1 MPTMETAVPG
11 GRLFRH
17 ILSLLLFA
25 TAAPLALNGQALE
38 ARATVSPSTVGL
50 NQQFVLNVEL
60 GGAGR
65 MDGEPSLPDV
75 GNFARYLGRSSSTNM
90 QIINGVTT
98 ASVTIQYR
106 FQAISEGTFEI
117 GAVEVEAQGRVLRT
131 SPVTLTVA
139 ATANPGGRPGA
150 DAQSGVGPD
159 DLFMVAEV
167 SQTSVYQ
174 NQPIEVS
181 YRLFTRVNVNA
192 FNVVDVGENEGFWV
206 EDVPSPPNPQVEQRV
221 LNGQQYT
228 TAVVRRVVLFPVSP
242 GTKTVEP
249 LSVEASVR
257 VQRRRRSIFDDV
269 FGSQEPVVIA
279 SEPVEVE
286 VLPLPAAGRPQSFT
300 GLVGRLDVSASLDRS
315 SVETNDAVTLEV
327 TVEGEGNMQ
336 GLAAPVMDLGRD
348 FEVFPPEVTQSIDRS
363 GARIRGVKTYQYV
376 LIPRSPGVRTI
387 PPIEMSY
394 FIPDGALYASSASQ
408 PLRLEVTG
416 DAVVV
421 APAGRIGVE
430 TLREDIRFIRIGS
443 PSLGVIGGSLVES
456 SGFWVVVVLPL
467 VAMLGSLAL
476 RQHWDRLEGDLGY
489 ARGRRAGRVAKKR
502 LARANALLPGSD
514 ARSFYAEVERALRG
528 FLADKL
534 NVAEAGFMADAAEG
548 ELKRRGVS
556 EEVVSEYLA
565 CLSVCDRARFA
576 PPGSSAAEKSGF
588 FGRVTEAM
596 TTVQEQLS

>member
-1 MPTMETAVPG
+1 METAVPG

-75 GNFARYLGRSSSTNM
+75 GSFARYLGRSSSTNM

-300 GLVGRLDVSASLDRS
+300 GLVGRLDVSVSLDRS
-315 SVETNDAVTLEV
+315 TVETNDAVTLEV
-327 TVEGEGNMQ
+327 KVEGEGNIQ

-467 VAMLGSLAL
+467 VAMLGSLVL

-534 NVAEAGFMADAAEG
+534 NVAEAGFMSDAAER

-556 EEVVSEYLA
+556 EEVVNDYLA

>member
-1 MPTMETAVPG
+1 VEQEAIQAALSEITAETDATLKSLRLASLCSAVFREAGVEVVVVGGSAIEFYTEGAYTSGDLDLCLISPG
-11 GRLFRH
+11 
-17 ILSLLLFA
+17 
-25 TAAPLALNGQALE
+25 
-38 ARATVSPSTVGL
+38 
-50 NQQFVLNVEL
+50 
-60 GGAGR
+60 
-65 MDGEPSLPDV
+65 SLPLRRRQELMGQLQAEGGPRSWRVAGLFVDLLGQV
-75 GNFARYLGRSSSTNM
+75 ESFART
-90 QIINGVTT
+90 
-98 ASVTIQYR
+98 
-106 FQAISEGTFEI
+106 
-117 GAVEVEAQGRVLRT
+117 
-131 SPVTLTVA
+131 
-139 ATANPGGRPGA
+139 
-150 DAQSGVGPD
+150 QSRQLDGPYGI
-159 DLFMVAEV
+159 V
-167 SQTSVYQ
+167 
-174 NQPIEVS
+174 
-181 YRLFTRVNVNA
+181 
-192 FNVVDVGENEGFWV
+192 
-206 EDVPSPPNPQVEQRV
+206 
-221 LNGQQYT
+221 
-228 TAVVRRVVLFPVSP
+228 
-242 GTKTVEP
+242 
-249 LSVEASVR
+249 
-257 VQRRRRSIFDDV
+257 
-269 FGSQEPVVIA
+269 
-279 SEPVEVE
+279 
-286 VLPLPAAGRPQSFT
+286 
-300 GLVGRLDVSASLDRS
+300 
-315 SVETNDAVTLEV
+315 
-327 TVEGEGNMQ
+327 
-336 GLAAPVMDLGRD
+336 
-348 FEVFPPEVTQSIDRS
+348 EVFPPEVTQSIDRS